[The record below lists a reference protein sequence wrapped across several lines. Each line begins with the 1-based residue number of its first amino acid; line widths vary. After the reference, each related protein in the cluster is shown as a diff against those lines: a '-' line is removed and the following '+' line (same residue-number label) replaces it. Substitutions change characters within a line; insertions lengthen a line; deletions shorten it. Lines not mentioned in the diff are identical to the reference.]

1 MRNDN
6 LPDSI
11 AHLQQMSPTE
21 QLELAQAVLRTEAD
35 ALSQLALDLDH
46 SFVQATDALLAT
58 LGSVIIIGMGK
69 AGLIGQKIVA
79 TLGSTGTPSHF
90 VHPAEAVHGDLG
102 RIRESDLVLLLSFSG
117 ETEEITSL
125 LPALHERA
133 IKTIAITASLDST
146 LSKQCDV
153 VIPIG
158 QLKEADPLGLAPSTS
173 TTAML
178 AIGDA
183 LALVVSKQR
192 HFTSH
197 DFAKFHPAGSLGR
210 KLTKVDDV
218 MRPLSHCRIAN
229 DSKTVREV
237 FVNASLPGRRTGAV
251 MLVDNSGKL
260 TGIFTDSDLA
270 RMLENNKESHF
281 DGAVAQFMTA
291 NPVTALTGSLM
302 TDAVKLLSAKRISEL
317 PVCNELNEPVG
328 MLDITDAVAWTPPES
343 SVSDTESDDPKVIP
357 LRKSG

>member
-21 QLELAQAVLRTEAD
+21 QLELAKAVLRTEAD

-46 SFVQATDALLAT
+46 SFVKATDALLAT

-125 LPALHERA
+125 LPALHERT
-133 IKTIAITASLDST
+133 IKTIAITSSLDST

-158 QLKEADPLGLAPSTS
+158 QLQEADPLGLAPSTS

-251 MLVDNSGKL
+251 MLVDTSGKL

-291 NPVTALTGSLM
+291 NPVTAPTGSLM

>member
-1 MRNDN
+1 M
-6 LPDSI
+6 
-11 AHLQQMSPTE
+11 
-21 QLELAQAVLRTEAD
+21 RTEAD
-35 ALSQLALDLDH
+35 ALSQLALDLDR

-125 LPALHERA
+125 LPALHERT
-133 IKTIAITASLDST
+133 IKTIAITSSLDST

-158 QLKEADPLGLAPSTS
+158 QLQEADPLGLAPSTS

-281 DGAVAQFMTA
+281 DGAVARFMTA

-343 SVSDTESDDPKVIP
+343 SVSNSESDDPKVIP

>member
-35 ALSQLALDLDH
+35 ALSQLALDLDR

-125 LPALHERA
+125 LPALHERT
-133 IKTIAITASLDST
+133 IKTIAITSSLDST

-158 QLKEADPLGLAPSTS
+158 QLQEADPLGLAPSTS

-281 DGAVAQFMTA
+281 DGAVARFMTA

-343 SVSDTESDDPKVIP
+343 SVSNSESDDPKVIP

>member
-6 LPDSI
+6 QPDTN
-11 AHLQQMSPTE
+11 AHLPKRSPAE
-21 QLELAQAVLRTEAD
+21 QLELAQDVLRTEAD
-35 ALSQLALDLDH
+35 ALSPLATNLDR
-46 SFVQATDALLAT
+46 SFVHATDAVLET
-58 LGSVIIIGMGK
+58 QGSVIVIGMGK

-102 RIRESDLVLLLSFSG
+102 RIRESDIVLLLSFSG
-117 ETEEITSL
+117 ETEEVTSL
-125 LPALHERA
+125 LPALHSRA
-133 IKTIAITASLDST
+133 IKTIAITSRSDST
-146 LSKQCDV
+146 LAKDCDL

-158 QLKEADPLGLAPSTS
+158 QLQEADPLGLAPSTS

-192 HFTSH
+192 HFTSQ
-197 DFAKFHPAGSLGR
+197 DFANFHPAGSLGR

-229 DSKTVREV
+229 DSRTVREV
-237 FVNASLPGRRTGAV
+237 FVKASLPGRRTGAV
-251 MLVDNSGKL
+251 MLVDDSGQL

-270 RMLENNKESHF
+270 RMLENNNESHF
-281 DGAVAQFMTA
+281 DCAVSQCMTV
-291 NPVTALTGSLM
+291 NPVTASAGSMM
-302 TDAVKLLSAKRISEL
+302 TDALEILSNKRISEL
-317 PVCNELNEPVG
+317 PVCNELNEPIG

-343 SVSDTESDDPKVIP
+343 ADTDSEKHDPKVIP